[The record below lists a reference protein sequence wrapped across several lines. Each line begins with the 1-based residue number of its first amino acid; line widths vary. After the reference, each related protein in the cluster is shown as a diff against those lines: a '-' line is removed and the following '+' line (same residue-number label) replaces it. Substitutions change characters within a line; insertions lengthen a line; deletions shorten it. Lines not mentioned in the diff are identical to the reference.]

1 MGQVR
6 WEMYIQHTISVTYLP
21 KFINVLKF
29 DEVMTETKIHS
40 FFWDM
45 VYMYKAG
52 VRKIVAHR
60 QATMPPPPKLY
71 L

>member
-40 FFWDM
+40 FF
-45 VYMYKAG
+45 
-52 VRKIVAHR
+52 
-60 QATMPPPPKLY
+60 
-71 L
+71 